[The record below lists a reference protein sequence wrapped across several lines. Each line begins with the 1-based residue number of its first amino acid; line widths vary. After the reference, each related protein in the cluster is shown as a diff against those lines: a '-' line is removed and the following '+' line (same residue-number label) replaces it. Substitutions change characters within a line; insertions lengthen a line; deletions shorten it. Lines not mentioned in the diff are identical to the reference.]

1 MITLDNNW
9 SVEADDYSWKLV
21 KTYEKEIDEKYRDKE
36 TNKLV
41 KTGKTVNKEFTDVWW
56 FPKISM
62 CINKYKQE
70 SLKELPTLEAIQDK
84 LVSIEEVLKNIKH
97 DTFKRC

>member
-21 KTYEKEIDEKYRDKE
+21 KTYEKEIDEKYRDKA

-41 KTGKTVNKEFTDVWW
+41 KTGKKVVKEFEASWW
-56 FPKISM
+56 FPKISQ
-62 CINKYKQE
+62 CIKKYQEE
-70 SLKELPTLEAIQDK
+70 SLKELPTLEAMQEK
-84 LVSIEEVLKNIKH
+84 LISIEELLKNVKH